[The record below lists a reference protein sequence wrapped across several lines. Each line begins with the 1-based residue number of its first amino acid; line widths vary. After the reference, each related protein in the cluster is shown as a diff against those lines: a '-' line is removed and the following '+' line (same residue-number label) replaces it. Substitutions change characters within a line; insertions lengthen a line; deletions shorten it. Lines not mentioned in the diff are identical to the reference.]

1 MTLHPR
7 PASPDWPNNVETDHP
22 HEGPHHTV
30 QLSREIRLR
39 VQRAGAKA
47 NSPKPHPT
55 QSPCCLPHVRSP
67 RTVEPFGAPL
77 RGAPGARV

>member
-30 QLSREIRLR
+30 QLSRMIRLR
-39 VQRAGAKA
+39 GQHASAKA
-47 NSPKPHPT
+47 NSPHVLPDHP
-55 QSPCCLPHVRSP
+55 SY
-67 RTVEPFGAPL
+67 G
-77 RGAPGARV
+77 